1 MNKPEDD
8 EVSKLENNEVS
19 KLENDEVECPYCG
32 STDTARILYGKPFF
46 SEELQKQLDSGKVRL
61 GGCCIHVAEAEDGT
75 MVRTDPE
82 RYCNHCGKEF

>member
-8 EVSKLENNEVS
+8 EVSKF
-19 KLENDEVECPYCG
+19 ENDEVKCPYCG

-46 SEELQKQLDSGKVRL
+46 SDELQKQLDSGKVRL
-61 GGCCIHVAEAEDGT
+61 GGCCIHVVEAEDGT